1 MPDKKLVLA
10 YSGGLDTSVAIRWLE
25 GLGWDVIAFTVEL
38 GEKKDLDAIQARALK
53 TGASA
58 AYVADGRVPFLRL
71 FVWPSLQAGAVY
83 EKEYPLATALG
94 RPLIAAMMV
103 EVARREGAAAIA
115 HGCTGKGND
124 QVRFDVT
131 TAALAPDLEV
141 VAPGREWGMN
151 RDDEIEYAARHGIE
165 VPATVRSPYST
176 DENLWGRSIEAG
188 VLEDPW
194 AEPPRDVYSWT
205 RDPRDCPDE
214 PAYLEIGFKHGL
226 PVSLDGKPVEPLQLV
241 TELNRVGGENGV
253 GRIDHLE
260 NRLIGIKSREIY
272 EAPAAVL
279 LLQAH
284 QALEDITL
292 PKEVARFKDTVA
304 QQWAQ
309 MVYDGLWF
317 SPLRDAL
324 YAFVAE
330 TQRHVTG
337 DVRLKL
343 YKGASQVVGRKGP
356 HQLYQL
362 SLATYGKGDVF
373 DQSAAAGFIQLG
385 GIGVRTSAEV
395 PRHLH
400 SRGLRRVKRE
410 LDSGEFDFKETDEDM
425 HTAIER
431 RLTELTPAGASLH
444 AGRSRNA
451 QVALDLRLYCRA
463 AASVLVSSIAEAVDA
478 LAAKARTHA
487 GWVMPGYTHLQRAQP
502 VTVGHHLL
510 AHAEPLLRDAERV
523 RRAHDAA
530 GDVPLRAGAL
540 PAPPLPPP

>member
-1 MPDKKLVLA
+1 MPAEKLDSPKSVVLA
-10 YSGGLDTSVAIRWLE
+10 YSGGLDTSVAIRWLKE
-25 GLGWDVIAFTVEL
+25 KGWDVIAFTVDL
-38 GEKKDLDAIQARALK
+38 GEKKDLAAIQARALK
-53 TGASA
+53 IGASA
-58 AYVADGRVPFLRL
+58 AYVADGRKPFLEL

-83 EKEYPLATALG
+83 EKQYPLATALG

-103 EVARREGAAAIA
+103 EVARREGAGAIA

-124 QVRFDVT
+124 QVRFDVA
-131 TAALAPDLEV
+131 TAALAPELQV
-141 VAPGREWGMN
+141 VAPVREWGMN

-194 AEPPRDVYSWT
+194 AEPPSDVYRWT
-205 RDPRDCPDE
+205 RDPRDCADE
-214 PAYLEIGFKHGL
+214 PTYLEISFQQGL
-226 PVSLDGKPVEPLQLV
+226 PVALEGKPVEPLELV
-241 TELNRVGGENGV
+241 STLNRIGGENGV

-324 YAFVAE
+324 YAFVVE

-343 YKGASQVVGRKGP
+343 FKGSAQVVGRKGP
-356 HQLYQL
+356 AQLYQL
-362 SLATYGKGDVF
+362 SLATYGKGDAF
-373 DQSAAAGFIQLG
+373 DQSAAAGFIKLWG
-385 GIGVRTSAEV
+385 MGVRTAAQV
-395 PRHLH
+395 QGQLH
-400 SRGLRRVKRE
+400 AREMKSLLGDVKR
-410 LDSGEFDFKETDEDM
+410 
-425 HTAIER
+425 
-431 RLTELTPAGASLH
+431 
-444 AGRSRNA
+444 
-451 QVALDLRLYCRA
+451 
-463 AASVLVSSIAEAVDA
+463 
-478 LAAKARTHA
+478 LA
-487 GWVMPGYTHLQRAQP
+487 P
-502 VTVGHHLL
+502 
-510 AHAEPLLRDAERV
+510 
-523 RRAHDAA
+523 
-530 GDVPLRAGAL
+530 
-540 PAPPLPPP
+540 

>member
-1 MPDKKLVLA
+1 MAARADGDGRALPGRSKGEGAPAKGKLVLA
-10 YSGGLDTSVAIRWLE
+10 YSGGLDTSVAIRWLKE
-25 GLGWDVIAFTVEL
+25 KGWDVVAFTVDL
-38 GEKKDLDAIQARALK
+38 GEKKDLDAVQARALR

-58 AYVADGRVPFLRL
+58 AYVADGRVPFLQL

-94 RPLIAAMMV
+94 RPLIAAMLV
-103 EVARREGAAAIA
+103 EIARREGAQAIA

-124 QVRFDVT
+124 QVRFDVA

-141 VAPGREWGMN
+141 VAPVREWGMN
-151 RDDEIEYAARHGIE
+151 RDDEIEYATRHGIE

-194 AEPPRDVYSWT
+194 AEPPKDVYAWT
-205 RDPRDCPDE
+205 KDPRQCPDE
-214 PAYLEIGFKHGL
+214 PTYLELGFEAGL
-226 PVSLDGKPVEPLQLV
+226 PVSLDGKQVDALELV
-241 TELNRVGGENGV
+241 TTLNRVGGENGV

-272 EAPAAVL
+272 EAPAAML

-292 PKEVARFKDTVA
+292 PKEVARFKDVVA

-324 YAFVAE
+324 HAFVAE
-330 TQRHVTG
+330 TQRYVAG

-343 YKGASQVVGRKGP
+343 YKGSSQVVGRKSP

-362 SLATYGKGDVF
+362 ALATYGKGDTF
-373 DQSAAAGFIQLG
+373 DQSAAAGFIKLWG
-385 GIGVRTSAEV
+385 MGVRTSAQVQRRLDGRE
-395 PRHLH
+395 L
-400 SRGLRRVKRE
+400 SRLLGDVKR
-410 LDSGEFDFKETDEDM
+410 
-425 HTAIER
+425 
-431 RLTELTPAGASLH
+431 LTS
-444 AGRSRNA
+444 
-451 QVALDLRLYCRA
+451 
-463 AASVLVSSIAEAVDA
+463 
-478 LAAKARTHA
+478 
-487 GWVMPGYTHLQRAQP
+487 
-502 VTVGHHLL
+502 
-510 AHAEPLLRDAERV
+510 
-523 RRAHDAA
+523 
-530 GDVPLRAGAL
+530 
-540 PAPPLPPP
+540 